1 MKKQTSIIYCHA
13 ILFVLVMLLTGC
25 AKDDNEAKQPS
36 NDSVS
41 SAEEQTNEENTQTDA
56 DGTSTSDA
64 SSDAIATD
72 DSAEESK
79 DESTKETV
87 TNEKQDGN
95 SGSAYE
101 KENLLAEYTDEEIE
115 YARIWLQLGPN
126 LQIDELN
133 VMHIPAGTPLDPEYF
148 PIVDYPEDVTQLSG
162 SRIADGSVTY
172 SSNGDGTINV
182 YNVPLNGRWYGGFSP
197 AEDIDE
203 AAMREE
209 FEEIITNTKQVYV
222 DPGEDE
228 AVKKLIELINQ

>member
-1 MKKQTSIIYCHA
+1 MKKQTTIIYCHV
-13 ILFVLVMLLTGC
+13 ILFMLVMLLTGC
-25 AKDDNEAKQPS
+25 ATDEKETKQNL
-36 NDSVS
+36 NDSTS
-41 SAEEQTNEENTQTDA
+41 RTEEQKNDDNTQTDEEKESA
-56 DGTSTSDA
+56 TDA
-64 SSDAIATD
+64 SSDALTTD

-79 DESTKETV
+79 DDSTKETV
-87 TNEKQDGN
+87 TNEKQDSKSN
-95 SGSAYE
+95 HTD
-101 KENLLAEYTDEEIE
+101 ENEGLLARYSDEEIE

-126 LQIDELN
+126 QQIDELN
-133 VMHIPAGTPLDPEYF
+133 VMHIPAGTPLDREYF

-197 AEDIDE
+197 PEDIDE

-209 FEEIITNTKQVYV
+209 FEDIITNTRQVYV

-228 AVKKLIELINQ
+228 AVKRLIEIINQ